1 MITSMKKL
9 KEKNSQ
15 DPYSYKYVC
24 ASFRNRSSTRV
35 GKIQVMK
42 VIVILI
48 IVMTICSCG
57 IKTKVSCNV
66 SDIDNAINDCKE
78 HPQFAISKEF

>member
-1 MITSMKKL
+1 M
-9 KEKNSQ
+9 
-15 DPYSYKYVC
+15 C

-57 IKTKVSCNV
+57 IKAKVSCNV
-66 SDIDNAINDCKE
+66 NDINNVITDCRE
-78 HPQFAISKEF
+78 QPQFGISKEF